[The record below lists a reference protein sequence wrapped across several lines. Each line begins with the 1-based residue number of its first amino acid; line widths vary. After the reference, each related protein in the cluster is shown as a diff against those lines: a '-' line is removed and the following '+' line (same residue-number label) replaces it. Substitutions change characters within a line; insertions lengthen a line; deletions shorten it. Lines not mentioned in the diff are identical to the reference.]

1 MQWKKL
7 KGNKLNN
14 RVSHSMKLERMQQQI
29 LEYLG
34 ILIHDEVK
42 DPRVS
47 KLTSVVRV
55 EVAHDLKYARVYV
68 STLGTEDEKKA
79 AIEGLNSA
87 KGFLRSRLAKIM
99 RTKIAPEI
107 TFISDSSMEY
117 AAYIQK
123 KIEELNSTS
132 SKKSEE

>member
-1 MQWKKL
+1 
-7 KGNKLNN
+7 
-14 RVSHSMKLERMQQQI
+14 MKLERMQQQI

-34 ILIHDEVK
+34 TLIHDEVK

-55 EVAHDLKYARVYV
+55 EVAHDLKYARVYI
-68 STLGTEDEKKA
+68 STLGTEEEKKS

-123 KIEELNSTS
+123 KLDELNVSSNSTID
-132 SKKSEE
+132 EE

>member
-1 MQWKKL
+1 
-7 KGNKLNN
+7 
-14 RVSHSMKLERMQQQI
+14 MKLERMQQQI

-34 ILIHDEVK
+34 TLIHDEVK

-55 EVAHDLKYARVYV
+55 EVAHDLKFARVYI
-68 STLGTEDEKKA
+68 STLGTEEEKKSA
-79 AIEGLNSA
+79 LEGLNSA

-99 RTKIAPEI
+99 RTKMAPEI

-123 KIEELNSTS
+123 KLDELNVS
-132 SKKSEE
+132 SYSSNDDE

>member
-1 MQWKKL
+1 MK
-7 KGNKLNN
+7 N

-34 ILIHDEVK
+34 TLIHDEVK

-55 EVAHDLKYARVYV
+55 EVAHDLKFARVYI
-68 STLGTEDEKKA
+68 STLGTEEEKKSA
-79 AIEGLNSA
+79 LEGLNSA

-99 RTKIAPEI
+99 RTKMAPEI

-123 KIEELNSTS
+123 KLDELNVS
-132 SKKSEE
+132 SYSSDNDE

>member
-1 MQWKKL
+1 MK
-7 KGNKLNN
+7 N

-34 ILIHDEVK
+34 TLIHDEVK

-55 EVAHDLKYARVYV
+55 EVAHDLKFARVYI
-68 STLGTEDEKKA
+68 STLGTEEEKKSA
-79 AIEGLNSA
+79 LEGLNSA

-123 KIEELNSTS
+123 KLDELNVS
-132 SKKSEE
+132 SYSSDDDE